1 MICFVI
7 VAVIFI
13 VFAVAMVFISDLH
26 GFIWLV
32 ISCLSII
39 LLGISVIAYSYNK
52 KFDLKITDNN
62 GKTYV
67 YKKVHGLN
75 DDKSGTV
82 SFVTKDGEQFSYRVS
97 SMKQTVSK

>member
-1 MICFVI
+1 MIYFVI

-26 GFIWLV
+26 GFIWLA

-39 LLGISVIAYSYNK
+39 LLGISVIDYSYNK
-52 KFDLKITDNN
+52 KFDVKITDVN

-67 YKKVHGLN
+67 YKEVHGLT

-82 SFVTKDGEQFSYRVS
+82 SFITKDGEQFSYRVS
-97 SMKQTVSK
+97 SIKKTLAE